1 MSGPDQASLVLA
13 RQRAV
18 VIAGLAGLIMLSW
31 AYTLWVA
38 LEVYEGAHG
47 AFGPHAGVWDV
58 SQLIYIAM
66 MWMVMMTAMMV
77 PSVSPTIVMFSEVS
91 QKHKSAELSAAPT
104 WVFIAG
110 YLAAWGLFSVAATGA
125 QWGLIAASLLTPIM
139 ETKSA
144 ELGGAILIS
153 AGAFQFTSLKYACLQ
168 HCRSPFAFFMA
179 SWRPG
184 CTGALSMGFRHG
196 LYCVGC
202 CWALMAVMF
211 VGGVMN
217 PLWLVALAVFVLIE
231 KFAPSGCRI
240 GQVTG
245 ALLVA
250 AGVYM
255 ITLY

>member
-1 MSGPDQASLVLA
+1 
-13 RQRAV
+13 
-18 VIAGLAGLIMLSW
+18 
-31 AYTLWVA
+31 
-38 LEVYEGAHG
+38 
-47 AFGPHAGVWDV
+47 
-58 SQLIYIAM
+58 
-66 MWMVMMTAMMV
+66 
-77 PSVSPTIVMFSEVS
+77 
-91 QKHKSAELSAAPT
+91 
-104 WVFIAG
+104 
-110 YLAAWGLFSVAATGA
+110 
-125 QWGLIAASLLTPIM
+125 M

>member
-1 MSGPDQASLVLA
+1 
-13 RQRAV
+13 
-18 VIAGLAGLIMLSW
+18 
-31 AYTLWVA
+31 
-38 LEVYEGAHG
+38 
-47 AFGPHAGVWDV
+47 
-58 SQLIYIAM
+58 
-66 MWMVMMTAMMV
+66 MMTAMMV
-77 PSVSPTIVMFSEVS
+77 PSVSPTIVMFSEFS
-91 QKHKSAELSAAPT
+91 QTHKSAELSAAPT

-110 YLAAWGLFSVAATGA
+110 YLAAWNLFSVAATGA

-144 ELGGAILIS
+144 ELGGAILICS
-153 AGAFQFTSLKYACLQ
+153 GAFQFTSLKYACLQ
-168 HCRSPFAFFMA
+168 HCRSPLAFFMA
-179 SWRPG
+179 SGRPG
-184 CTGALSMGFRHG
+184 RTGALSVGFRHG

-217 PLWLVALAVFVLIE
+217 PLWLVALAVVVLIE
-231 KFAPSGCRI
+231 KFAPSGRRI